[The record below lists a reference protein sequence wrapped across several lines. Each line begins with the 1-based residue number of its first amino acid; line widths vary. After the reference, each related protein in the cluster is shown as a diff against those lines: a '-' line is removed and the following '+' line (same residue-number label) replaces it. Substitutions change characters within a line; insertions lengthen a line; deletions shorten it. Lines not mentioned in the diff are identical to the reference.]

1 MILQNISDLNVNF
14 NFDEEVETDIL
25 YEKLKCNKI
34 IFLVSKEEILLP
46 SIFVSI
52 YADEFIE
59 AEIKYQDYTNEATK
73 ISLDFIK
80 ELKVNELEAINSFL
94 NDITK
99 EICYSLIIKD
109 FLKKGGKTI
118 FEDYGLLTLEYSSG
132 RENYKLENTP
142 NGDSFFSKIKFFELL
157 QSKERIL
164 NLMKINKENYSA
176 TYFKDFRI
184 SFGLNNMGRF
194 FPVIPEM
201 LREVESY
208 NSKEL
213 QNRLNDFEHNVDLES
228 LEEEKI
234 KYFSQFLQ
242 SEFAVDIYLFNEEE
256 SIGTVIFEL
265 WDENKEF
272 ASENLPDGMIKT
284 ILKVNQTSYLV
295 TAYTKIE
302 EEPFGIEMWKLYLMV
317 QFFIA

>member
-1 MILQNISDLNVNF
+1 M
-14 NFDEEVETDIL
+14 
-25 YEKLKCNKI
+25 
-34 IFLVSKEEILLP
+34 
-46 SIFVSI
+46 
-52 YADEFIE
+52 
-59 AEIKYQDYTNEATK
+59 
-73 ISLDFIK
+73 
-80 ELKVNELEAINSFL
+80 
-94 NDITK
+94 
-99 EICYSLIIKD
+99 
-109 FLKKGGKTI
+109 
-118 FEDYGLLTLEYSSG
+118 EYSSG

-164 NLMKINKENYSA
+164 NLMKINKENFSA

-208 NSKEL
+208 NNKEL
-213 QNRLNDFEHNVDLES
+213 QSRLNDFEHNVDMES

-234 KYFSQFLQ
+234 EYFSQFLQ

-256 SIGTVIFEL
+256 SVGTVIFEL

-272 ASENLPDGMIKT
+272 VPEKLSDEMVKT

-295 TAYTKIE
+295 TAYTKIK
-302 EEPFGIEMWKLYLMV
+302 EEPFGIDL
-317 QFFIA
+317 